1 MFLLYRWSPQGSY
14 LATVHGRGIAIW
26 GGPQFQKVARF
37 NHPGVQFID
46 FSPCEKYLVTF
57 SPNVPRNT
65 EDISPVIIW
74 EARTGNIEQIFNCKL
89 LKNDDILSIC
99 DFSDQ
104 NHGLIFSEML
114 VPNLAHFTFNL
125 EHFFHIF
132 NLFFRSQKTWFQC

>member
-1 MFLLYRWSPQGSY
+1 MFLLHRWSPQGSY

-74 EARTGNIEQIFNCKL
+74 EARTGSVEQI
-89 LKNDDILSIC
+89 SIKYRPG
-99 DFSDQ
+99 Q
-104 NHGLIFSEML
+104 
-114 VPNLAHFTFNL
+114 PN
-125 EHFFHIF
+125 
-132 NLFFRSQKTWFQC
+132 W

>member
-1 MFLLYRWSPQGSY
+1 MFVLHRWSPQGSY

>member
-1 MFLLYRWSPQGSY
+1 MLFLHRWSPQGSY

-104 NHGLIFSEML
+104 NHGLIFSEC
-114 VPNLAHFTFNL
+114 F
-125 EHFFHIF
+125 
-132 NLFFRSQKTWFQC
+132 